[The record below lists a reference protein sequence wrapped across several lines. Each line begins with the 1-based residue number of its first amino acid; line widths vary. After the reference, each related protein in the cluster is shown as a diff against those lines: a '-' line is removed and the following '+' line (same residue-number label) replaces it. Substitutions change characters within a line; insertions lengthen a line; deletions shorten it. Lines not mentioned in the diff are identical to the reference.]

1 MQVKI
6 SNQVQPLDGIGLLP
20 LMDRKM
26 KERPKPLGFWQS
38 NSGDHPTLNGGP
50 SAWSDN
56 RYRLVKTSEGIELF
70 DLTADLAEKT
80 DIAAEHAEIVERMK
94 TEMDA

>member
-56 RYRLVKTSEGIELF
+56 RCRLVKTSEGIELF